1 MYYEYVC
8 IMFQKNPSST
18 MSMFQKKS
26 FVYYEYVYFMF
37 QKNPLCTMSAITPHV
52 QRLRR
57 NCASLAYVADAS
69 LSGK

>member
-1 MYYEYVC
+1 MYYVSEESFKYYEYVSPC
-8 IMFQKNPSST
+8 SE
-18 MSMFQKKS
+18 KS